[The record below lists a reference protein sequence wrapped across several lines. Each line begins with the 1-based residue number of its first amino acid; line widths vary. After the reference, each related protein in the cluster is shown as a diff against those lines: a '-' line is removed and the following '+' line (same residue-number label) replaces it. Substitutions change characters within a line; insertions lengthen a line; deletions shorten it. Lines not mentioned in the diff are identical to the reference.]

1 MNAQTNFAS
10 ILDKPAS
17 EVEKPKPLAAGTYLV
32 VVKGMPEQGKSAKK
46 KTDFVEFTLGFLQAQ
61 DDVDPDEL
69 KASLEG
75 MDGKVAKLS
84 DKTIKNTFYLTENS
98 LWRLKDWLEAL
109 GLDIEGDAS
118 LGQLIEASPGCQIM
132 ITLGHDA
139 SDDGKSLFA
148 RIKDFAKAE

>member
-1 MNAQTNFAS
+1 MNAATNFAS

-17 EVEKPKPLAAGTYLV
+17 EVEKPKPLAAGTYLA
-32 VVKGMPEQGKSAKK
+32 VVKGMPEQGASAQK
-46 KTDFVEFTLGFLQAQ
+46 KTPYVEFTLGFLSAE

-69 KASLEG
+69 KEALGET
-75 MDGKVAKLS
+75 KLG

-109 GLDIEGDAS
+109 GMDVAGDES
-118 LGQLIEASPGCQIM
+118 LGQLIEATPGSQIM
-132 ITLGHDA
+132 ITLGHEA
-139 SDDGKSLFA
+139 SNDGKSVFA